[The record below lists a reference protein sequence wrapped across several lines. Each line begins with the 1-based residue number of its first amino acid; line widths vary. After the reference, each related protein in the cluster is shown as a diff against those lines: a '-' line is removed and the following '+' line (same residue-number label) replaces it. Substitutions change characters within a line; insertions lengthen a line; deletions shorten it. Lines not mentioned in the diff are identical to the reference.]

1 MIKKDLSLVVLA
13 GGAGTRLNKIL
24 GNKQK
29 CIANVNDKPFLNYI
43 LNLYSKYTFKK
54 IYILVGKNSDELITL
69 YHKKE
74 FNFIKVIC
82 LKEKTLLGT
91 GGALYKIR
99 NKVSNFILVNGDSVL
114 DINLQKFLPFNN
126 KFICKMSLIKNKN
139 YLSNKKLSNL
149 SLKSNLVTNNN
160 HRNTYM
166 NGGVYYFNKKIFKYV
181 KNKKLSLEE
190 DILPD
195 LISKKKVIG
204 EIYKN
209 SFSYDIGTKKNFF
222 QSHKIIKKHF
232 LRPAF
237 FLDRDGVINYDYGYV
252 SKFEKFKFK
261 KGVVKGLDF
270 LIKNN
275 YYIFIITNQAGI
287 AKKKFSLNQ
296 FKLLHLKIKNYL
308 AKKNI
313 YFDKVSYC
321 PHHINGK
328 ILRYKKNCSFRK
340 PNNGMVKSI
349 LNKWD
354 IKVKKSFFIGDKISD
369 ERCAKKSNL
378 RYFYAKQN
386 FYYQVKQIH
395 NKYNNNEYKRI

>member
-1 MIKKDLSLVVLA
+1 MIKKDLSLVILA
-13 GGAGTRLNKIL
+13 GGEGSRLSKII

-29 CIANVNDKPFLNYI
+29 CVANINNKPFLDYI
-43 LNLYSKYTFKK
+43 LNLYSKYPFKK
-54 IYILVGKNSDELITL
+54 IYILVGKKSDEVISL

-91 GGALYKIR
+91 GGALYRIR
-99 NKVSNFILVNGDSVL
+99 NKVNNFILINGDSIL
-114 DINLQKFLPFNN
+114 DINLQKFVPINN
-126 KFICKMSLIKNKN
+126 KYISKISLIKNKN
-139 YLSNKKLSNL
+139 YLSNKKLTNL
-149 SLKSNLVTNNN
+149 NLKANIVTNKCLKNA
-160 HRNTYM
+160 YM
-166 NGGVYYFNKKIFKYV
+166 NGGIYYFNNKIFKYI
-181 KNKKLSLEE
+181 KNKKMSLED

-204 EIYKN
+204 EIYRDP
-209 SFSYDIGTKKNFF
+209 FFIDIGTKKNFF
-222 QSHKIIKKHF
+222 KSNKIIKKYF
-232 LRPAF
+232 QRPAF

-261 KGVVKGLDF
+261 KGVIKGLEF

-287 AKKKFSLNQ
+287 AKKKFSLSQ
-296 FKLLHLKIKNYL
+296 FKLLHLKLKKYF

-313 YFDKVSYC
+313 YFDNVSYC
-321 PHHINGK
+321 PHHENGK
-328 ILRYKKNCSFRK
+328 ILKFKKKCSFRK

-349 LNKWD
+349 FKKWD
-354 IKVKKSFFIGDKISD
+354 IQIKKSFFIGDKFSD
-369 ERCAKKSNL
+369 EQCAKKSNL
-378 RYFYAKQN
+378 RYFYAKEN

-395 NKYNNNEYKRI
+395 NRYN